1 MSRGCITV
9 MEEGSFAANG
19 IKHCIRPV
27 DMTGKSAAFILRQMH
42 PNCVEDALR
51 YDQFVDLPLH
61 LSTLSIKDRSVGFAC
76 LKALEAE
83 AISKKK
89 TAAN

>member
-9 MEEGSFAANG
+9 MEEDSFAANG

-61 LSTLSIKDRSVGFAC
+61 LSTMSVDPRSCGFTA
-76 LKALEAE
+76 LKSMEADE
-83 AISKKK
+83 IGKMK
-89 TAAN
+89 NG

>member
-9 MEEGSFAANG
+9 MEEDSFAANG

-61 LSTLSIKDRSVGFAC
+61 LSTMSIDPDSLGFTA
-76 LKALEAE
+76 LKVAEAE
-83 AISKKK
+83 EILKKK
-89 TAAN
+89 SN